1 MKRVF
6 ALLMIVLSLFVVVSC
21 ANKTKEEK
29 AEETAAKVE
38 EAVVKVQEK
47 ADGKIDDLEEK
58 VKKYEDKI
66 GKLNDKI
73 KESIDEKE
81 EQKAEIAKLEEEAK
95 KHIKSIEWNSK
106 IIENCY
112 ENSKNLYE
120 IIEEQTNL
128 IKSLKKGEFDQSK
141 ELIPIYT
148 SYDDGMK
155 VKTIVLEYIQVSKD
169 SSIKEKLD
177 NIASEVSKYSFSNL
191 PIEVL
196 RIDNIDGKKIAI
208 INLKESSENEKIE
221 NWNEMKGDT
230 WVKGY
235 FQGSSGGSST
245 YNTLINSFIQK
256 EYEGHWVDGVKF
268 LYNNDNKNFIHAEG
282 LEKITMR

>member
-6 ALLMIVLSLFVVVSC
+6 VSIMILLSLFVLVSC
-21 ANKTKEEK
+21 TNKTKEEK
-29 AEETAAKVE
+29 AKETVTKVE
-38 EAVVKVQEK
+38 DKNE
-47 ADGKIDDLEEK
+47 GKIGDLEEK
-58 VKKYEDKI
+58 VKTYEEKMS
-66 GKLNDKI
+66 KLNDKI
-73 KESIDEKE
+73 KESIDENEELKAEIAQLKGEGE
-81 EQKAEIAKLEEEAK
+81 EQKAKIQ
-95 KHIKSIEWNSK
+95 WDNK
-106 IIENCY
+106 IIKNCY
-112 ENSKNLYE
+112 ENRKNSYE
-120 IIEEQTNL
+120 IIEKQTNL
-128 IKSLKKGEFDQSK
+128 IKSLKQGDFDQSK

-155 VKTIVLEYIQVSKD
+155 VRTIVHEYIEVSKD

-177 NIASEVSKYSFSNL
+177 NIASEVSKYSFSTL

-196 RIDNIDGKKIAI
+196 RIDNIDGKKIAV
-208 INLKESSENEKIE
+208 INLRESSENEKIE
-221 NWNEMKGDT
+221 NWNEMKGNT

-235 FQGSSGGSST
+235 FQGSSGGLST

-256 EYEGHWVDGVKF
+256 EYDGPWVDGVKF